1 MRNRRGFAL
10 VLLLSVILLL
20 GWQGPVSAQNA
31 GIQPEKGVTQ
41 LGINGDYFTAGNTVD
56 FTEKIVGDLY
66 AAGNDVLAQGDTG
79 GDILAAGRTIDVGSN
94 VGGSIRAA
102 GSLITVRGKVL
113 RNATIACQQLT
124 VTQEGLISGNAYL
137 AGQTI
142 DMNGKVGGDL
152 RAAASTF
159 VINGE
164 IGRDAQISAD
174 KVVVLPGAK
183 IGGALK
189 YYSKNQAE
197 ISPGAVIEG
206 GVTQIPISPERTS
219 AKPAPGP
226 SILRA
231 LLSLIALLLAALVF
245 VLLLPRCVRRVAA
258 TVQTQPW
265 LCLGI
270 GFAGLLVPPFLAIIL
285 FITVVGMML
294 GWIVMAG
301 YLAFLSAGFLLGR
314 IMIGFLVG
322 GLILRAVEKRDRASA
337 VWSVLLGAT
346 LLTLASYIP
355 VLGWL
360 IGLFTVI
367 FTMGALL
374 YLAGHAW
381 FQPEPQP
388 EAPSQP

>member
-1 MRNRRGFAL
+1 MRNRKGFAL

-31 GIQPEKGVTQ
+31 GARQEKGATQ

-56 FTEKIVGDLY
+56 FTEKIAGDLY

-79 GDILAAGRTIDVGSN
+79 GDVLAVGRSINVGGN

-102 GSLITVRGKVL
+102 GSQVTVGGKTL
-113 RNATIACQQLT
+113 RNATIACQQLAI
-124 VTQEGLISGNAYL
+124 TQEGLISGNAYL

-142 DMNGKVGGDL
+142 DVNGKVGGDL
-152 RAAASTF
+152 RAAASTV

-164 IGRDAQISAD
+164 IGRDAQITAD
-174 KVVVLPGAK
+174 RVVVLPGAK

-189 YYSKNQAE
+189 YCSKNPAE
-197 ISPGAVIEG
+197 ISPEAQIEG
-206 GVTQIPISPERTS
+206 GVTQIPVSPGGAS
-219 AKPAPGP
+219 AKHAGF
-226 SILRA
+226 SIIRA
-231 LLSLIALLLAALVF
+231 LLSLAALLLAALVF
-245 VLLLPRCVRRVAA
+245 VLLLPRCVYRVAT
-258 TVQTQPW
+258 TVRTQPW

-270 GFAGLLVPPFLAIIL
+270 GCAGMLVPPFLAIIL
-285 FITVVGMML
+285 FITVVGMQL
-294 GWIVMAG
+294 GWIVLAG

-314 IMIGFLVG
+314 IMIGFLAG
-322 GLILRAVEKRDRASA
+322 GLILRALEKRDRASA

-346 LLTLASYIP
+346 LLKLVSYIP

-360 IGLFTVI
+360 IGLFTGI

-374 YLAGHAW
+374 YLAGRTW
-381 FQPEPQP
+381 FQPEPPP
-388 EAPSQP
+388 EAPAQP